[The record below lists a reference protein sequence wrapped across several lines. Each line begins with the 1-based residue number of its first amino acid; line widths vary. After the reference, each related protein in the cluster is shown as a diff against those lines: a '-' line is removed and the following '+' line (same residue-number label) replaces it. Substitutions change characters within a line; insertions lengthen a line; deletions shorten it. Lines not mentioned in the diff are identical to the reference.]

1 MSLAA
6 RLWRCLEFMQN
17 IDLSQ
22 EIKHRIGMTG
32 NVAKA
37 ADNNASGGYI
47 VRIILNKKLW
57 SL

>member
-1 MSLAA
+1 
-6 RLWRCLEFMQN
+6 MQN